1 MSRDELFR
9 AIVTPAAIGGW
20 KIQEGLVEVML
31 DDAGS
36 EPGALPLLS
45 HALLETW
52 RRRRG
57 RTLTLS
63 GYSEAG
69 GVRGAIARTAEAVF
83 TQGLTPEQRRWRA

>member
-57 RTLTLS
+57 RTMTLS

-69 GVRGAIARTAEAVF
+69 GVRGAIARTAEAV
-83 TQGLTPEQRRWRA
+83 LPSSSPPSSARWRA